1 MKRYLLFL
9 MVVLLASLDINAQMF
24 NVYVKYSDGAVA
36 SNVEIYSFVT
46 EKLAKNSVANYKNS
60 YKVEVGSPKKNTGH
74 ATTGADGFCML
85 EADRDG
91 YIVVDDPLAL
101 SEPLVLRL
109 SACLVD
115 GEIRITIKKT
125 IKIGEAVHDE
135 KGEMVT
141 MHREKTFTQI
151 LPPPPPPPPISVSY
165 GRSKMIGGLFEI
177 DSDFAR
183 DDARFVVFP
192 RVVFPDLDSVLYLK
206 PTVVDG
212 ALYRKDMHR
221 RMGLVSDND
230 KLDFYRLDNSFNMK
244 AHTDDMFEFIQYV
257 DVDKGVRYY
266 ADAQV
271 WYEDF
276 NGIYN
281 RYVKKLQDGKEA
293 EPMRF
298 LDWDAAKRTVKIDAT
313 QYKKEGK
320 LVQANDS
327 QNFRLEFEVGKES
340 LNLSDSVTLAERDK
354 LLDMFRGYN
363 SNREIEVLGISVKG
377 YSSPEGLYARNSVLS
392 HGRANTIVNMLKREF
407 PRFSR
412 EIRPEFD
419 ENNNVVT
426 WEAVANTMENGTD
439 PVALQYA
446 SIIKEVVAQKKG
458 FDAQQAELKKN
469 KQLWDYVKDS
479 VLPSVRRV
487 EISVELLVSKVLTL
501 EEIVSGYQKG
511 TLFQPGQ
518 KTMDYQYYELMRWLA
533 ANEKWDELMV
543 ISKMAYDDR
552 GMIETGRNRQE
563 LYGAINPKDA
573 ELNTDTIDSYLN
585 GRPGYCYLQIDTTEA
600 TGVYAETTDNPN
612 AQVKISYRLNGRT
625 IKSKSVQKPGSYLFE
640 IYVDDV
646 ICLYQQKIEL
656 TDSKPMVLRLD
667 LKSSLADYPYPLAA
681 YYYATCLLQ
690 RGEVDTEIMKQ
701 YLDDG
706 RLNKKING
714 KIHYNDKA
722 MIVTQI
728 LMHCQDGDFEPANK
742 LIVKYGLT
750 DKDPELKPL
759 IMFVRCLAGDFG
771 KKEIQ
776 DYIKSTSPMNEA
788 VILAALQKWTD
799 ALKILVKLPQDDARV
814 QYLTAICKYR
824 SQNNS
829 MIQLDQPP
837 YQSGLISTIGEPMLK
852 AFELDKEN
860 VKYLEND
867 GYFNDAYRLLV
878 FYFWKRIN
886 EGVDREQIAKEYDAL
901 VSKNREN
908 Q

>member
-1 MKRYLLFL
+1 MKKYLLLFL
-9 MVVLLASLDINAQMF
+9 VVLLASVDINAQMF
-24 NVYVKYSDGAVA
+24 NVQVKYSDGAA
-36 SNVEIYSFVT
+36 APNVEIYSFVT

-60 YKVEVGSPKKNTGH
+60 YKVEVGSPPKNTDH
-74 ATTGADGFCML
+74 ATTSAEGFCML

-115 GEIRITIKKT
+115 GEIRITINKN
-125 IKIGEAVHDE
+125 IEIGKAVHDAEGVMKTMLGE
-135 KGEMVT
+135 KKIT
-141 MHREKTFTQI
+141 KI
-151 LPPPPPPPPISVSY
+151 LPPPPPPPPIPESY
-165 GRSKMIGGLFEI
+165 GRSKPIGGLFEI

-183 DDARFVVFP
+183 DDARYVAFP

-206 PTVVDG
+206 PVVVDG

-221 RMGLVSDND
+221 RMGFVQDND

-244 AHTDDMFEFIQYV
+244 AHSDDMFEYWQYV

-293 EPMRF
+293 KPMRF
-298 LDWDAAKRTVKIDAT
+298 LDWDAAKRSVKIDAT
-313 QYKKEGK
+313 QYEKQGK
-320 LVQANDS
+320 LVKANDS

-340 LNLSDSVTLAERDK
+340 LNLSDSATLAERDK
-354 LLDMFRGYN
+354 LMEMFRGYN

-412 EIRPEFD
+412 EIRAEFD

-426 WEAVANTMENGTD
+426 WEIVASTMENGTD
-439 PVALQYA
+439 PVAHQYA

-458 FDAQQAELKKN
+458 FDAQQAELRKN
-469 KQLWDYVKDS
+469 KELWDYVKDS

-487 EISVELLVSKVLTL
+487 EINVELLISKVLTL
-501 EEIVSGYQKG
+501 EEIVAGYQKG

-533 ANEKWDELMV
+533 ANEKWDELMA

-552 GMIETGRNRQE
+552 SMIETGRQRHE
-563 LYGAINPKDA
+563 LYGEINPKDA
-573 ELNTDTIDSYLN
+573 DLDPDTIDSYLN
-585 GRPGYCYLQIDTTEA
+585 GHHGYCYLQINTTEA
-600 TGVYAETTDNPN
+600 TNVYAETTDNPN
-612 AQVKISYRLNGRT
+612 AEVKISYRLNGRT
-625 IKSKSVQKPGSYLFE
+625 IKSKSAHKPGRYLFE
-640 IYVDDV
+640 IYVNDV
-646 ICLYQQKIEL
+646 ICLYQQRIEL
-656 TDSKPMVLRLD
+656 TDSKPLVLRLD
-667 LKSSLADYPYPLAA
+667 LKSVKADYPYPLAA

-706 RLNKKING
+706 RINKKING
-714 KIHYNDKA
+714 KIQYNDKA

-759 IMFVRCLAGDFG
+759 IMFVKCLAGEFE

-788 VILAALQKWTD
+788 VILVALKNWAD
-799 ALKILVKLPQDDARV
+799 ALKVLVKLPQDDPRV
-814 QYLTAICKYR
+814 QYLTAICKYHN
-824 SQNNS
+824 QNNNLK
-829 MIQLDQPP
+829 QLDQPP

-886 EGVDREQIAKEYDAL
+886 EGVDRDQIAKEYDAL

>member
-1 MKRYLLFL
+1 MKKYLLLFL
-9 MVVLLASLDINAQMF
+9 VVLLASVDINAQMF
-24 NVYVKYSDGAVA
+24 NVQVKYSDGAA
-36 SNVEIYSFVT
+36 APNVEIYSFVT
-46 EKLAKNSVANYKNS
+46 EKLAKNSVANYKKS
-60 YKVEVGSPKKNTGH
+60 YKVEVGSPPKHTDH
-74 ATTGADGFCML
+74 ATTSAEGFCML

-101 SEPLVLRL
+101 FEPLVLRL

-125 IKIGEAVHDE
+125 IKLGEAVKDE
-135 KGEMVT
+135 KGVMVT
-141 MHREKTFTQI
+141 MLGDKPITKI
-151 LPPPPPPPPISVSY
+151 LPPPPPPPPIPESY
-165 GRSKMIGGLFEI
+165 GRSKPIGGPFEI

-183 DDARFVVFP
+183 DDARYVAFP

-206 PTVVDG
+206 PVVVDG

-221 RMGLVSDND
+221 RMGFAQDND
-230 KLDFYRLDNSFNMK
+230 KLDFCRLDNSFSMK
-244 AHTDDMFEFIQYV
+244 AHSDDMFEYWQYV

-276 NGIYN
+276 NGIYH

-293 EPMRF
+293 KPMRF

-313 QYKKEGK
+313 QYKKQGK
-320 LVQANDS
+320 LVKANDS
-327 QNFRLEFEVGKES
+327 QNFRLEFEEGKES
-340 LNLSDSVTLAERDK
+340 LNLSDSATLAERDK
-354 LLDMFRGYN
+354 LMEMFRGYN

-377 YSSPEGLYARNSVLS
+377 YSSPEGSYARNSVLS

-412 EIRPEFD
+412 EIRAEFD

-426 WEAVANTMENGTD
+426 WETVASTMESGTD
-439 PVALQYA
+439 PVAHQYA

-458 FDAQQAELKKN
+458 FDAQQAELRKN
-469 KQLWDYVKDS
+469 KELWDYVKKN
-479 VLPSVRRV
+479 VLSSVRRV
-487 EISVELLVSKVLTL
+487 EINVELLISKVLTL
-501 EEIVSGYQKG
+501 EEIVAGYQKG

-533 ANEKWDELMV
+533 ANEKWDELMA

-552 GMIETGRNRQE
+552 SMIETGRQRHE
-563 LYGAINPKDA
+563 LYGEINPKDA
-573 ELNTDTIDSYLN
+573 DLDPDTIDSYLN
-585 GRPGYCYLQIDTTEA
+585 GHHGYCYLQINTTEA
-600 TGVYAETTDNPN
+600 TNVYAETTDNPN
-612 AQVKISYRLNGRT
+612 AEVKISYRLNGRT
-625 IKSKSVQKPGSYLFE
+625 IKSKSAHKPGRYLFE
-640 IYVDDV
+640 IYVNDV
-646 ICLYQQKIEL
+646 ICLYQQRIEL
-656 TDSKPMVLRLD
+656 TDSKPLVLRLD
-667 LKSSLADYPYPLAA
+667 LKSVKADYPYPLAA

-706 RLNKKING
+706 RINKKING
-714 KIHYNDKA
+714 KIQYNDKA

-759 IMFVRCLAGDFG
+759 IMFVKCLAGEFG
-771 KKEIQ
+771 EKEIQ

-788 VILAALQKWTD
+788 VILVALQKWAD
-799 ALKILVKLPQDDARV
+799 ALKTLVKLPQDDPRV
-814 QYLTAICKYR
+814 QYLTAICKYHN
-824 SQNNS
+824 QKNNLK
-829 MIQLDQPP
+829 QLDQPP

-886 EGVDREQIAKEYDAL
+886 EGVDRDQIAKEYDAL